1 MGERQRNT
9 KYASRENETSR
20 GDGSSGHSPALADR
34 CGKKVR
40 DLGIYPGAAVP
51 AKERKSRALLSQ
63 PWILSSCGGLQQ
75 LLLPM
80 VGGRV
85 RDRNKSEPH
94 NIDKSLSASA
104 QSLLLEL
111 SNSLEEALPP

>member
-1 MGERQRNT
+1 MRTERRRRQGET
-9 KYASRENETSR
+9 
-20 GDGSSGHSPALADR
+20 
-34 CGKKVR
+34 
-40 DLGIYPGAAVP
+40 AAVDT
-51 AKERKSRALLSQ
+51 AQLLLTGVGRKSGIWEYTLEQRCQPRKGNLGPFCPSPGNPLLM
-63 PWILSSCGGLQQ
+63 Q